1 MNKEALLKAG
11 FAILCETRANA
22 IFNLGSKDDGTFE
35 RGELTISVLISGEIQ
50 AMAMLDDWR
59 KDAVYHL
66 VGLFDTTEEA
76 ITACEEWFT
85 VETAKRVLNPEI
97 YRKTSPRDS
106 LNDGLNKAVK
116 HVAMMMSR
124 QMGKTMQAAI
134 QSAAAAQA
142 INVKMQTL
150 HVHPATKPKPEPK
163 DPC

>member
-85 VETAKRVLNPEI
+85 VETAKRVLNPEL
-97 YRKTSPRDS
+97 YRKKPI
-106 LNDGLNKAVK
+106 AVPFAK
-116 HVAMMMSR
+116 HVISAASR

-134 QSAAAAQA
+134 QAAANAQA
-142 INVKMQTL
+142 LGVKLEML
-150 HVHPATKPKPEPK
+150 HVHPATKPNPKPK